1 MALITDP
8 DNLTYQLGTNPVG
21 ANLTVDLANRKIY
34 LRTGASLTTDGVTL
48 KCVYSKLKEIWKN
61 EAACPKFTFPI
72 TPITD
77 EQMEFINW
85 TPGDDTTRQLFR
97 TAGWAEKTNA
107 TTNREYAGIR
117 SLGTVLGTE
126 QVYYRQ
132 QSSDGA
138 PTNFVNLG
146 AVNQAIQTY
155 GDSSNGNFDYRSYLK
170 VFCRTLSRKYSSANL
185 ASIGESSLTYK
196 LYPMGVSTDADSKVT
211 QSDVVVDAYGV
222 TVTYYASPQSRTIGG
237 SSYNFSV
244 IVDGN
249 NKTAEEIYMSL
260 QSLLRKATDT
270 DSGAGTRTGKIQDAL
285 AAFTGD
291 SLYTQLTGAGGV
303 YIDNFQ
309 STDINRIFFTDDTG
323 TIRTFPYTAALTINF
338 GDNLKNDTDAIY
350 RVYFTNDDA
359 GSNLGYDFGTS
370 NAILV
375 NDADGNPMSGS
386 VSAAS
391 SIVKTFAYD
400 TNVQRGA
407 GSAGT
412 DAPVTVMAIGL
423 STGQYVVATS
433 TIQRSSANVVSLV
446 AALERNYANP

>member
-77 EQMEFINW
+77 EQMEFVNY
-85 TPGDDTTRQLFR
+85 TNGDDTTRYLYR
-97 TAGWAEKTNA
+97 SAGWAEKTNS
-107 TTNREYAGIR
+107 TTNREYACIV
-117 SLGTVLGTE
+117 SLGTLGGTD
-126 QVYYRQ
+126 QAYFKQ
-132 QSSDGA
+132 TSADGL

-146 AVNQAIQTY
+146 PVNQAIQIY
-155 GDSSNGNFDYRSYLK
+155 GDASNGNFDYRSYLK
-170 VFCRTLSRKYSSANL
+170 IFCRTQAKKYASATL
-185 ASIGESSLTYK
+185 ATIGESTITYK
-196 LYPMGVSTDADSKVT
+196 KYPMPLSNETDSKVT
-211 QSDVVVDAYGV
+211 QADVTVDAYGV
-222 TVTYYASPQSRTIGG
+222 TVTWYASPQARTIGG
-237 SSYNFSV
+237 SSYNFSI

-260 QSLLRKATDT
+260 QSLLRKTTDI
-270 DSGAGTRTGKIQDAL
+270 DSGAGTRTGKIQDVL
-285 AAFTGD
+285 TLFTGD
-291 SLYTQLTGAGGV
+291 NLFTQSTESGGV

-309 STDINRIFFTDDTG
+309 TTDTNRIYFTDNTG
-323 TIRTFPYTAALTINF
+323 TIRSFPFVAVLTFNI
-338 GDNLKNDTDAIY
+338 GDNLKNDAAAIY
-350 RVYFTNDDA
+350 NVYFTNDDA
-359 GSNLGYDFGTS
+359 GSNLGYDFGTA

-375 NDADGNPMSGS
+375 KDSTDADMTGTIGG
-386 VSAAS
+386 VSS
-391 SIVKTFAYD
+391 FTKTFAYD

-407 GSAGT
+407 GSDGV
-412 DAPVTVMAIGL
+412 DAPVTVMAIDL
-423 STGQYVVATS
+423 STGQYVVATTTLS
-433 TIQRSSANVVSLV
+433 RSIANSVSLV